1 LQEDPERRIIL
12 SEPKRTGLL
21 QLLGSSLGCQF
32 VIPVYQ
38 RNYTWAA
45 DREVKQYLDDLK
57 NVLQG
62 NYKNHF
68 LGIIIYLEKAIDFS
82 SREFSIID
90 GQQRLTTTFLIIYA
104 IKQMLVNNN
113 DTEKVKQLEGQYLTN
128 PYHNDKI
135 KYKLKPLVS
144 DDDVYRCIVEDRVSD
159 ITDTNSNV
167 LINYQYISTRLN
179 ELLLQGYDA
188 NTILM
193 ALDKLYVVCVPISE
207 EDNAQKIFE
216 SINATGV
223 KLTSADLIR
232 NYLLMDLQSDVQ
244 EKYYAEY
251 WKKLEENVSSD
262 SKTLEMFFRM
272 YLAIKTYN
280 LVSKNNV
287 YREFVKWIE
296 ENNTDIKGLFEELL
310 EYAKIFNL
318 LMNED
323 IHKINPPLYDAVV
336 DFRKIN
342 SDIPMAVVM
351 EFYKL
356 YRDNKIDAEM
366 LAKLICAINSYM
378 IRRSLCDMN
387 SQNISK
393 LFPTVLKR
401 VIEKCNGKYT
411 DILKHLNQEM
421 VGNTASTSGS
431 YMPTDKQMMD
441 LLLNANVYKRPA
453 LRIALDRLEL
463 HNNPAPVDLSRLS
476 IEHLMP
482 QTPTEEWLEELD
494 TDMETYMEN
503 LNRLGNLTLAAK
515 PDNSKMSNLMW
526 DYKNEVLKETAHLKL
541 NLELM
546 EIDKWN
552 LEKIECRTKE
562 LIEKICAIY
571 PYPEVSVTQ
580 KIDDSVVD
588 EMTALNICVE
598 MAVNDDNV
606 ICVRKNRIFKTADN
620 KKGYSIISSKMYPQ
634 GDKEKYWFGYRNKRF
649 EGIDS
654 CDEQYMILACRNQ
667 KLSVV
672 KFPRIFIEQN
682 LDMLNASIDSATGE
696 ITHYHIV
703 IFKNQDGRM
712 TMLLSKPV
720 LREIDISEYVVGEV

>member
-1 LQEDPERRIIL
+1 M

-21 QLLGSSLGCQF
+21 QLLGNSLGCQF

-45 DREVKQYLDDLK
+45 EREVEQYFDDLK
-57 NVLQG
+57 SVIKG
-62 NYKNHF
+62 DYKNHF

-82 SREFSIID
+82 SREFSVID
-90 GQQRLTTTFLIIYA
+90 GQQRLTTTFLTIYA
-104 IKQMLVNNN
+104 IKQLLVNCN

-128 PYHNDKI
+128 PYHKDKI

-144 DDDVYRCIVEDRVSD
+144 DDDVYRCIVEDRMDD
-159 ITDTNSNV
+159 ITDKESNV
-167 LINYQYISTRLN
+167 LKNYQYISNRLN

-188 NTILM
+188 NAILM

-244 EKYYAEY
+244 EKYYADY
-251 WKKLEENVSSD
+251 WKKLEDNVSTD
-262 SKTLEMFFRM
+262 SKTLELFFRM
-272 YLAIKTYN
+272 YLAIKKYN

-287 YREFVKWIE
+287 YREFVRWIE
-296 ENNTDIKGLFEELL
+296 EHNIDIKDLFEDLL

-323 IHKINPPLYDAVV
+323 INKIDKKLKDAIV
-336 DFRKIN
+336 DFRKVD
-342 SDIPMAVVM
+342 SDIPMAIVM
-351 EFYKL
+351 EFYQI
-356 YRDNKIDAEM
+356 YRKGLITIDVFVS
-366 LAKLICAINSYM
+366 LICAINTYM

-393 LFPTVLKR
+393 LFPTVLKK
-401 VIEKCNGKYT
+401 VLDKCNGDYT
-411 DILKHLNQEM
+411 DVLKNLNQEM
-421 VGNTASTSGS
+421 IGNTASTSGS
-431 YMPTDKQMMD
+431 YMPTDKQMME

-453 LRIALDRLEL
+453 LRIVLNRLEL
-463 HNNPAPVDLSRLS
+463 HNNPAPVDLSNLS

-494 TDMETYMEN
+494 TDMETYLEN
-503 LNRLGNLTLAAK
+503 LHRIGNLTLAAK
-515 PDNSKMSNLMW
+515 KDNSKMGNLMW
-526 DYKNEVLKETAHLKL
+526 NYKNEVLKETAHLKL
-541 NLELM
+541 NLELT
-546 EIDKWN
+546 EIEKWDM
-552 LEKIECRTKE
+552 EKIDIRTRE

-580 KIDDSVVD
+580 KMDDSVVD
-588 EMTALNICVE
+588 EITALDMCVE
-598 MAVNDDNV
+598 MA
-606 ICVRKNRIFKTADN
+606 ISERPITYIRKRRILKTEDN
-620 KKGYSIISSKMYPQ
+620 KKGYVLVLSKMYPQ
-634 GDKEKYWFGYRNKRF
+634 GDKEKYWFGYRDKRF
-649 EGIDS
+649 EDIED
-654 CDEQYMILACRNQ
+654 CDEQYMILGCRN
-667 KLSVV
+667 KTLSVIR
-672 KFPRIFIEQN
+672 FPREFLERHRS
-682 LDMLNASIDSATGE
+682 MLNTSVDSETGE
-696 ITHYHIV
+696 ISHYHIV
-703 IFKNQDGRM
+703 IFKNSSGKM

-720 LREIDISEYVVGEV
+720 LQEIDISDYVVGEM

>member
-1 LQEDPERRIIL
+1 M

-21 QLLGSSLGCQF
+21 QLLGNSLGCQF

-38 RNYTWAA
+38 RNYTWAPEK
-45 DREVKQYLDDLK
+45 EVKQYFDDLK
-57 NVLQG
+57 NVLNG
-62 NYKNHF
+62 DYKNHF
-68 LGIIIYLEKAIDFS
+68 MGIIIYLEKAIDFS
-82 SREFSIID
+82 SHEFSIID

-104 IKQMLVNNN
+104 IKQLLVNSNE
-113 DTEKVKQLEGQYLTN
+113 TEKVKQLEGQYLTN

-144 DDDVYRCIVEDRVSD
+144 DDDVYRCIVEDRMQD
-159 ITDTNSNV
+159 IIDQDSNV
-167 LINYQYISTRLN
+167 LKNYHYISNRLN
-179 ELLLQGYDA
+179 ELLLEGYDA

-244 EKYYAEY
+244 EKYYTDY
-251 WKKLEENVSSD
+251 WKKLEDNISSD
-262 SKTLEMFFRM
+262 SKTLELFFRM

-280 LVSKNNV
+280 LASKNNV

-296 ENNTDIKGLFEELL
+296 EQSVDVQTLFEDLL

-323 IHKINPPLYDAVV
+323 INKIDKKLKDSIM
-336 DFRKIN
+336 DFRKVK
-342 SDIPMAVVM
+342 SDLPMSIVM
-351 EFYKL
+351 EFYRF
-356 YRDNKIDAEM
+356 YRKNLINIDTLAE
-366 LAKLICAINSYM
+366 LIYAINVYM

-393 LFPTVLKR
+393 LFPTLLKK
-401 VIEKCNGKYT
+401 VVEKCSGEYK
-411 DILKHLNQEM
+411 DILKYLNQEM

-431 YMPTDKQMMD
+431 YMPTDKQMQE

-453 LRIALDRLEL
+453 LKIVLDRLEL
-463 HNNPAPVDLSRLS
+463 HNNPAPVDLTHLS

-494 TDMETYMEN
+494 TDMETYLEN
-503 LNRLGNLTLAAK
+503 LHRLGNLTLAAK
-515 PDNSKMSNLMW
+515 KDNSKMGNLLW
-526 DYKNEVLKETAHLKL
+526 AYKNEVLKETAHLKL

-546 EIDKWN
+546 EIDKWDMDR
-552 LEKIECRTKE
+552 IEDRTKQ
-562 LIEKICAIY
+562 LIKKICEIY

-580 KIDDSVVD
+580 KIDDSSVD
-588 EMTALNICVE
+588 EMTALDMCIE
-598 MAVNDDNV
+598 MAVDDERV
-606 ICVRKNRIFKTADN
+606 TCIRKRRTFKTDDN
-620 KKGYSIISSKMYPQ
+620 KKGYTVISSKMYPQ
-634 GDKEKYWFGYRNKRF
+634 GDKEKYWFGYRDKRF
-649 EGIDS
+649 EDIND
-654 CDEQYMILACRNQ
+654 CDEQYMVLGCRNQ
-667 KLSVV
+667 TLSVI
-672 KFPRIFIEQN
+672 KFPRKFIEQN
-682 LDMLNASIDSATGE
+682 LNMLNTSIDGTTGE
-696 ITHYHIV
+696 VTHYHLV
-703 IFKNQDGRM
+703 IFKNPDGKM
-712 TMLLSKPV
+712 TMLLSKPI
-720 LREIDISEYVVGEV
+720 LREIDISEYVVGEI

>member
-1 LQEDPERRIIL
+1 M

-21 QLLGSSLGCQF
+21 QLLGNSLGCQF

-45 DREVKQYLDDLK
+45 EREVKQYLDDLQG
-57 NVLQG
+57 VLKG
-62 NYKNHF
+62 DYRNHF
-68 LGIIIYLEKAIDFS
+68 MGIIIYLEKAIDFS

-104 IKQMLVNNN
+104 IKQLLINCN

-144 DDDVYRCIVEDRVSD
+144 DDDVYRCIVEDRMDD
-159 ITDTNSNV
+159 ITNQESNV
-167 LINYQYISTRLN
+167 LKNYQYICNRLN

-188 NTILM
+188 NSILM

-244 EKYYAEY
+244 EKYYADY
-251 WKKLEENVSSD
+251 WKKLEDNVSTD
-262 SKTLEMFFRM
+262 SKTLELFFRM

-280 LVSKNNV
+280 LVPKNNV
-287 YREFVKWIE
+287 YREFVRWIE
-296 ENNTDIKGLFEELL
+296 EHDAEIKTLFEELL

-323 IHKINPPLYDAVV
+323 INKIDKALKDAIV
-336 DFRKIN
+336 DFRKVN
-342 SDIPMAVVM
+342 SDLPMAIVM
-351 EFYKL
+351 EFCRIYCKG
-356 YRDNKIDAEM
+356 YITTDVFAT
-366 LAKLICAINSYM
+366 LICAINTYM

-393 LFPTVLKR
+393 LFPTVLRK
-401 VIEKCNGKYT
+401 VLEKCDEDYT
-411 DILKHLNQEM
+411 NILKHLNQEM
-421 VGNTASTSGS
+421 VGNMASTSGS
-431 YMPTDKQMMD
+431 YMPTDKQMME

-453 LRIALDRLEL
+453 LRIVLDRLEL
-463 HNNPAPVDLSRLS
+463 HNNPAPVDLSHLS

-494 TDMETYMEN
+494 TDMETYLES
-503 LNRLGNLTLAAK
+503 LHRLGNLTLAAK
-515 PDNSKMSNLMW
+515 KDNSKMGNFMW
-526 DYKNEVLKETAHLKL
+526 GYKNEVLKETAHLKL

-546 EIDKWN
+546 EIDKWDMARID
-552 LEKIECRTKE
+552 KRTKE
-562 LIEKICAIY
+562 LIEKICTIY
-571 PYPEVSVTQ
+571 QYPEVSVTQ

-588 EMTALNICVE
+588 EMMALDMCVE
-598 MAVNDDNV
+598 IA
-606 ICVRKNRIFKTADN
+606 IEEQQITCIRKRRTFKTDDN
-620 KKGYSIISSKMYPQ
+620 KKGYAIVSSKMYPQ
-634 GDKEKYWFGYRNKRF
+634 GDKEKYWFGYRDKRF
-649 EGIDS
+649 EDIEN
-654 CDEQYMILACRNQ
+654 CDEQYMILGCRNK

-672 KFPRIFIEQN
+672 KFPRRFIEEN
-682 LDMLNASIDSATGE
+682 MSMFNTSVDSDTGE
-696 ITHYHIV
+696 ISHYHIV
-703 IFKNQDGRM
+703 IFKNPDGKM
-712 TMLLSKPV
+712 TMLLSKPI
-720 LREIDISEYVVGEV
+720 LREIDISEYVVGEI